1 MKNYINE
8 ISTNRILKHFQDK
21 TNLAIISSYRTE
33 RTEHQNRNLL
43 NKLKQNI
50 RKLNLGFSE
59 LISRWSEV
67 DPETNNIVNS
77 DERSL
82 MIYGISLEDAIKFGQ
97 ELQQSSI
104 IYKNADKCAEVCTT
118 EFIDYDDTEHKVG
131 NIVRTFNV
139 LGSTPLNLQDAKD
152 IFEKRKGGPA
162 SLPIKSNR
170 AFKLENVLEVESPKG
185 STFSEKERYMK
196 IF

>member
-1 MKNYINE
+1 MINE
-8 ISTNRILKHFQDK
+8 ISTNRILKHFQDDSCL
-21 TNLAIISSYRTE
+21 TIISSYRTE
-33 RTEHQNRNLL
+33 RTEQENRKLL
-43 NKLKQNI
+43 NNLKQKV
-50 RKLNLGFSE
+50 RSLKLGFSE
-59 LISRWSEV
+59 LISRLSEV
-67 DPETNNIVNS
+67 DYETREVITS
-77 DERSL
+77 DKRSL

>member
-1 MKNYINE
+1 MLNE
-8 ISTNRILKHFQDK
+8 ISTNRILKHFQDDSC
-21 TNLAIISSYRTE
+21 LAIISSYRTE
-33 RTEHQNRNLL
+33 RTEQENRKLL
-43 NKLKQNI
+43 NKLKQKV
-50 RKLNLGFSE
+50 RSLKLGFSE

-67 DPETNNIVNS
+67 DSETKEVISS

-82 MIYGISLEDAIKFGQ
+82 MIYSISLEDAIKFGQ

-104 IYKNADKCAEVCTT
+104 IYKNTDKCAEVCTT
-118 EFIDYDDTEHKVG
+118 EFIDYDGKEHKVG

-139 LGSTPLNLQDAKD
+139 SGSTPMNLQDAKD

-162 SLPIKSNR
+162 SMPIKSNR

-185 STFSEKERYMK
+185 SNFSEKERYIK
-196 IF
+196 VFS

>member
-1 MKNYINE
+1 MLNE
-8 ISTNRILKHFQDK
+8 ISTNRILKHFQDDSC
-21 TNLAIISSYRTE
+21 LAIISSYRTE
-33 RTEHQNRNLL
+33 RTEQENRKLL
-43 NKLKQNI
+43 NKLKQEV
-50 RKLNLGFSE
+50 KSLKLGFSE
-59 LISRWSEV
+59 LISRWSEI
-67 DPETNNIVNS
+67 DSETKEVISS

-118 EFIDYDDTEHKVG
+118 EFIDYDGKEHKVG

-139 LGSTPLNLQDAKD
+139 SSSTPMNLQDAKD

-162 SLPIKSNR
+162 SMPIKSNR
-170 AFKLENVLEVESPKG
+170 AFKLESVLEVESPRG
-185 STFSEKERYMK
+185 STFSEKERYLK
-196 IF
+196 IFS

>member
-1 MKNYINE
+1 MINE
-8 ISTNRILKHFQDK
+8 ISTNRILKHFQDDSCL
-21 TNLAIISSYRTE
+21 TIISSYRTE
-33 RTEHQNRNLL
+33 RTEQENRKLL
-43 NKLKQNI
+43 NNLKQKV
-50 RKLNLGFSE
+50 RSLKLGFSE
-59 LISRWSEV
+59 LISRLSEV
-67 DPETNNIVNS
+67 DYETREVITS